1 MKILLVNLDYMF
13 LFMDKKRK
21 VEDLSCRIDILN
33 FLNYTYELMIIHSRL
48 VNVYTRLLKTF

>member
-21 VEDLSCRIDILN
+21 VEDLSYRIDILN

>member
-21 VEDLSCRIDILN
+21 VEDLSYRIDILN
-33 FLNYTYELMIIHSRL
+33 FLNYTYELMIIYSRL
-48 VNVYTRLLKTF
+48 VNAYTRLLKTF

>member
-21 VEDLSCRIDILN
+21 VEDLSYRIDILN

-48 VNVYTRLLKTF
+48 VNVYTRLLKMF

>member
-21 VEDLSCRIDILN
+21 VKDLSCRIDILN

-48 VNVYTRLLKTF
+48 VNAYTRLLKTF